1 MPNKLPKDVLLPC
14 ELIGKV
20 SERAVILYS
29 LIRDLMRLSAEN
41 PQYQDDD
48 GKPYVLFTIERV
60 ESIFH
65 IGQTQAKAVFKELV
79 SAGLVV
85 RVKQGCGKPTRIYL
99 AESEGRKTD
108 CQRDGKPTVK
118 RDGKSSPSHH
128 KESVKN
134 SQCISS
140 SGGGSKNQAM
150 FESLLSKMLTDDVIS
165 KILCKLVADNQTEF
179 SEVNADIINFV
190 AENIRKAVESKQI
203 TNLKGYCR
211 QALRHGKADCENS
224 KETPAP
230 PKNSKK
236 IQGYAATYDIA
247 LYERYSGADDY
258 FIIDGHKRYLKDLST
273 EEITVLREK
282 GYESRCDWDD

>member
-1 MPNKLPKDVLLPC
+1 MVPK
-14 ELIGKV
+14 
-20 SERAVILYS
+20 
-29 LIRDLMRLSAEN
+29 
-41 PQYQDDD
+41 QYL
-48 GKPYVLFTIERV
+48 KN
-60 ESIFH
+60 
-65 IGQTQAKAVFKELV
+65 V

-108 CQRDGKPTVK
+108 CQRDGKPTVKRDGKPTVK

-179 SEVNADIINFV
+179 SEIED
-190 AENIRKAVESKQI
+190 RK
-203 TNLKGYCR
+203 
-211 QALRHGKADCENS
+211 
-224 KETPAP
+224 
-230 PKNSKK
+230 
-236 IQGYAATYDIA
+236 
-247 LYERYSGADDY
+247 
-258 FIIDGHKRYLKDLST
+258 
-273 EEITVLREK
+273 
-282 GYESRCDWDD
+282 

>member
-1 MPNKLPKDVLLPC
+1 MQMVPK
-14 ELIGKV
+14 
-20 SERAVILYS
+20 
-29 LIRDLMRLSAEN
+29 
-41 PQYQDDD
+41 QYL
-48 GKPYVLFTIERV
+48 KN
-60 ESIFH
+60 
-65 IGQTQAKAVFKELV
+65 V

-179 SEVNADIINFV
+179 SEIED
-190 AENIRKAVESKQI
+190 RK
-203 TNLKGYCR
+203 
-211 QALRHGKADCENS
+211 
-224 KETPAP
+224 
-230 PKNSKK
+230 
-236 IQGYAATYDIA
+236 
-247 LYERYSGADDY
+247 
-258 FIIDGHKRYLKDLST
+258 
-273 EEITVLREK
+273 
-282 GYESRCDWDD
+282 